1 MNKIIEYINDLDKK
15 NFIMLIVSIFI
26 LIFLIIYYLNDYFMA
41 KENVIINK
49 RRELIIKISKIK
61 RETNQIKKLKQKNQL
76 LNTKLFNL
84 QKDLKYVLSEID
96 SSKILIVNDKK
107 FLNILHKLIKLGS
120 NINASFEI
128 NESKSLEKYKLY
140 ITGKTK
146 TLKFFDLTSLLKAI
160 QSPKAVVS
168 INKFSALKNK
178 DDINYEINVSIWSF
192 R

>member
-15 NFIMLIVSIFI
+15 NFIMLIISIFI